1 MWKLNS
7 RKLDMI
13 MQFDFIRIDV
23 ANFICTTFFEH
34 NYLCIHLFSIPV
46 NSFYFIFFL
55 FLFLHPFRRSLYNV
69 HIILWQF
76 WQYVTSL
83 YLLTYDDFEKHTHF
97 FYAMLMYSR
106 VWNKRSPLN
115 KHSPLENLAKRI
127 IVAPFFTLYY
137 EVRNKAVAPGKKSK
151 N

>member
-13 MQFDFIRIDV
+13 IQFDFIRIDV

-46 NSFYFIFFL
+46 NTLYFIFFL

-97 FYAMLMYSR
+97 FYAMLMY
-106 VWNKRSPLN
+106 
-115 KHSPLENLAKRI
+115 LELELAYRTKKVVR
-127 IVAPFFTLYY
+127 PDTLLFISLL
-137 EVRNKAVAPGKKSK
+137 VKVVFI
-151 N
+151 